1 MTAARPGGP
10 ATTVLTAVSD
20 QLGAPVTR
28 DGAREEARRELSR
41 QVYRDAGPGWFT
53 RALNWFNERLSDL
66 WDWITPDPDVGVAGF
81 RGLGVLALVLVLVTL
96 LVVVRLWLGPVRRSS
111 SGRPEGGDLSS
122 PLTADQLRALGN
134 AQAERGDLADAVRT
148 RLRAVARMLEER
160 TLIDPR
166 PGRTAGELVSDLRA
180 ATAGGAAGGVAPRV
194 TAGGTFG
201 DPAGALSAAVEVFS
215 EIWYGGR
222 PATRHDYEVVVRA
235 DEELARIR
243 RAQNQGQDRS
253 DDGYR
258 AVPA

>member
-20 QLGAPVTR
+20 QLGAPITR

-41 QVYRDAGPGWFT
+41 QVYREAGPGWFT

-66 WDWITPDPDVGVAGF
+66 WDWIIPDPGVGVAGF
-81 RGLGVLALVLVLVTL
+81 QGLGVLALVLVLVTL

-111 SGRPEGGDLSS
+111 SGQREDGDLSS
-122 PLTADQLRALGN
+122 PLTADQLRALGD
-134 AQAERGDLADAVRT
+134 AQAERGDFADAVRT

-160 TLIDPR
+160 TLIDLR

-180 ATAGGAAGGVAPRV
+180 ATAGGAATRV
-194 TAGGTFG
+194 TAGGASG
-201 DPAGALSAAVEVFS
+201 DPVGALSAAVEVFS

-222 PATRHDYEVVVRA
+222 PATRHDYEMVVRA
-235 DEELARIR
+235 DEELGRIR
-243 RAQNQGQDRS
+243 RGQGQSQDRS